1 MNIGDKVRFTHGKE
15 QGIIRNKIDERTYE
29 VEIEDG
35 FLIPVLKNEIV
46 RIASEES
53 EKFTPQASIAA
64 LAPTSPTDGVFL
76 AFDPFNDRI
85 YSVILLNDTN
95 NTILY
100 TIGEQSNLGYK
111 GIISG
116 NLIPRTFTKIAEY
129 KLADFEFW
137 PEIIVQLL
145 TFKQGDT
152 THHLPLEKKLKFNAV
167 AFHKSKKNT
176 KLLNKS
182 TFLFQLDRDA
192 LKIDASK
199 ITEQIE
205 KNTVVPIIQYRKPN
219 IEVDLHIEKL
229 TKDADFMQPQ
239 EMLYLQMTAF
249 ETSLENALATGMEQ
263 ITFIHGTGNGTLKN
277 EIHKKLAKNK
287 SIKFFKDAQKEKFGY
302 GATLVQLS

>member
-15 QGIIRNKIDERTYE
+15 QGIIRNKIDERTFE

-53 EKFTPQASIAA
+53 EKFTPRATTTA
-64 LAPTSPTDGVFL
+64 LAPTSPTDGVFV

-85 YSVILLNDTN
+85 YALMLLNDTN
-95 NTILY
+95 NTILF
-100 TIGEQSNLGYK
+100 TIGEQSSLGFN
-111 GIISG
+111 GILSG
-116 NLIPRTFTKIAEY
+116 TLGARTYTKISEY

-137 PEIIVQLL
+137 PEIIAQLL
-145 TFKQGDT
+145 IYKQGDAS
-152 THHLPLEKKLKFNAV
+152 HNPPLEKKLKFNAV
-167 AFHKSKKNT
+167 AFHKSKRNT

-192 LKIDASK
+192 LKIDTSK
-199 ITEQIE
+199 IIE
-205 KNTVVPIIQYRKPN
+205 HIENNTVAAVISYTKPAF
-219 IEVDLHIEKL
+219 EVDLHIEKL

-239 EMLYLQMTAF
+239 EMLYMQMNEFAKC
-249 ETSLENALATGMEQ
+249 LENALATGMDQ
-263 ITFIHGTGNGTLKN
+263 ITFIHGSGNGTLRN

-287 SIKFFKDAQKEKFGY
+287 NIKFFKDAQKEKFGY